1 MILVS
6 EVAQTLQDILN
17 GEDSDITE
25 QNPTD
30 FYFRVETAGFHIDK
44 VSDKQKNK
52 NFIPVFIST
61 VGGQYDPVPALKRV
75 AYSLPITFYFPVRF
89 KQEMFALN
97 TFLAEVFVGKMINYG
112 QVSGV
117 CLSNISVANYGEI
130 VDLDLT
136 QFKEWVSGVYREEI
150 EVMQPYL
157 SMSLNLY
164 LTTVDNSFIY
174 ANKVKYSMTIG
185 ETNIGDLVFTQAG
198 TGTSISPISQ
208 QLIDT
213 DSFAKNVANITNRS
227 ASIVVYPQDTKAWHD
242 FIDAYESGTLANKSV
257 VLTKT
262 YDFIN
267 TPYTKNYIV
276 LSVNQNIQYG
286 DLLSF
291 TITFGDEL

>member
-6 EVAQTLQDILN
+6 EIAKTLQDILN
-17 GEDSDITE
+17 NENSEIQE

-30 FYFRVETAGFHIDK
+30 FYYRVETAGFHIDK
-44 VSDKQKNK
+44 VSDKQKGK

-75 AYSLPITFYFPVRF
+75 AYTLPITFYFPVRF
-89 KQEMFALN
+89 KQEMFSL
-97 TFLAEVFVGKMINYG
+97 TPFLADVFVGKMINYG
-112 QVSGV
+112 DVSGV

-136 QFKEWVSGVYREEI
+136 QFKEWVNGVYKEEI

-157 SMSLNLY
+157 SMSFNLY

-185 ETNIGDLVFTQAG
+185 ETTIGDLVFTQAG

-213 DSFAKNVANITNRS
+213 DTYSKNVANITNRS

-242 FIDAYESGTLANKSV
+242 FIDAYENGTLANKSV